1 MEIKYDETANVL
13 IIRFKREKIAE
24 SEEVDEGVIVDY
36 NSHGE
41 VVAIEILNPKGKI
54 DLNKLVFEKKLPVP
68 ILLG

>member
-36 NSHGE
+36 NSNGE